1 MNETNN
7 WDGKITKEM
16 FDLSQVGTDYATFNN
31 LTKRYLIN
39 CLVGNAHL
47 TGDGN
52 GSLLEYFD
60 ELMEEVVESGEI
72 AVIEKA
78 QSKYLAIPK
87 KLNESL
93 LKAKVAGENG
103 EVIEPVIKYEFTLLD
118 NSNIKYHSKDVDKY
132 VIFKLNREGSAL
144 LTGLSFW
151 TKRLTNILV
160 KMEKEMFMNEK
171 RLIFFSPETPATA
184 DTKKWLKSFTDGI
197 MTLITFDK
205 SANPDKQAISEG
217 KQGINPNL
225 VKFEVYEP
233 KEFQEEKYRNQFA
246 FVWNNMERAYGIR
259 HDTLQEKEERA
270 SVTEVFS
277 SQANFD
283 AQEKK
288 IYRLLSKSIRE
299 YNRIFDKGEANYQF
313 KYGRIGN

>member
-1 MNETNN
+1 
-7 WDGKITKEM
+7 
-16 FDLSQVGTDYATFNN
+16 
-31 LTKRYLIN
+31 
-39 CLVGNAHL
+39 
-47 TGDGN
+47 
-52 GSLLEYFD
+52 
-60 ELMEEVVESGEI
+60 
-72 AVIEKA
+72 
-78 QSKYLAIPK
+78 
-87 KLNESL
+87 
-93 LKAKVAGENG
+93 
-103 EVIEPVIKYEFTLLD
+103 
-118 NSNIKYHSKDVDKY
+118 
-132 VIFKLNREGSAL
+132 
-144 LTGLSFW
+144 
-151 TKRLTNILV
+151 
-160 KMEKEMFMNEK
+160 MNEK
-171 RLIFFSPETPATA
+171 RLIFFSPETP
-184 DTKKWLKSFTDGI
+184 DTKDTDKWLKSFTQGI

-233 KEFQEEKYRNQFA
+233 KAFQEEKYRNQFA
-246 FVWNNMERAYGIR
+246 FVWTNMERAYGIR

-288 IYRLLSKSIRE
+288 IYRLLSKSIKE

>member
-1 MNETNN
+1 MNDNNTN

-16 FDLSQVGTDYATFNN
+16 FDLSQVGTDYATFDT

-47 TGDGN
+47 TGDG
-52 GSLLEYFD
+52 SLLECFD
-60 ELMEEVVESGEI
+60 ELMEEVVENGEI

-78 QSKYLAIPK
+78 QSKYLATPK
-87 KLNESL
+87 KLSESL

-103 EVIEPVIKYEFTLLD
+103 EVIEPIIEYEFTLLD
-118 NSNIKYHSKDVDKY
+118 NSSIKYNSKDIDKY
-132 VIFKLNREGSAL
+132 VIFKLNREGDAL

-151 TKRLTNILV
+151 TKRLVNILQQ
-160 KMEKEMFMNEK
+160 MEKEIFMNEK
-171 RLIFFSPETPATA
+171 RLIFFSPETP
-184 DTKKWLKSFTDGI
+184 DTKDTDKWLKSFTKGI
-197 MTLITFDK
+197 ITLITFDK

-217 KQGINPNL
+217 KQGINPSL